1 MAYLCIDQVDP
12 GVVHVHVSV
21 PGERG
26 ARVRRGGGP
35 RRRVPHVVRRAV
47 GHAH

>member
-1 MAYLCIDQVDP
+1 MYLYVYEVDA

-26 ARVRRGGGP
+26 ARVRRRHGP

-47 GHAH
+47 RHAH